1 MNLITALNTGVSG
14 MKVGQI
20 GINTTAHN
28 ISNVNT
34 PGYVRQR
41 VEQTASRPLGQA
53 GLGVNSIGAGQQGT
67 GVTANAIIRIKNSF
81 YDYQYR
87 SEVPSYGNTVTKY
100 NYFNNMETIF
110 NEPSDTSISS
120 ALAGFFN
127 GFNELTKDPNSTGA
141 KNIAIENARYLAN
154 SLNKVQ
160 NSLNNLKGESL
171 REQDELLA
179 SINDEIE
186 QLTEVTKQIA
196 IAQNAGNNPN
206 DLMDRRDLLIDSL
219 GSKIDLTHP
228 DIKDILKDGVLTL
241 DEVRANDLDGA
252 LKGVLEMQ
260 DTIDS
265 YSDRVGTLMTAIADS
280 INGVYKGVFT
290 NGAGADTRNFFNL
303 KVDGGKVVGIE
314 VNADFIDDPSSLVM
328 TSKKALELMGLKDV
342 EVTIDGKATSIVNYY
357 TDIVQDLGHAT
368 QNIIKLEKNQS
379 KLLNSID
386 TARWNVA
393 GVSQDEELVNLVQYQ
408 HAYNASAK
416 VVSTVDSLLD
426 VVINGLIR

>member
-1 MNLITALNTGVSG
+1 MNLIAALNTGVSG

-41 VEQTASRPLGQA
+41 VEQSASRPLGQV
-53 GLGVNSIGAGQQGT
+53 GLGVNTIGVGQHGT

-100 NYFNNMETIF
+100 NYLNNMETIF

-127 GFNELTKDPNSTGA
+127 GFNELTKDPNSTSA

-154 SLNKVQ
+154 SLTKVQ
-160 NSLNNLKGESL
+160 NSLNNLKGESV

-179 SINDEIE
+179 SINDEIK

-206 DLMDRRDLLIDSL
+206 DLLDRMDLLIDSL

-241 DEVRANDLDGA
+241 DEVKANDLDGA

-260 DTIDS
+260 DMLDS
-265 YSDRVGTLMTAIADS
+265 YSDRLGTLMTAIADG
-280 INGVYKGVFT
+280 INGIYT
-290 NGAGADTRNFFNL
+290 SGAGADNRDFFNL
-303 KVDGGKVVGIE
+303 KVDGGKVLGIE
-314 VNADFIDDPSSLVM
+314 VNNDFIDDPSSLKM
-328 TSKKALELMGLKDV
+328 TSDKALALMEFKDSKV
-342 EVTIDGKATSIVNYY
+342 VIGGKDISVVSYY
-357 TDIVQDLGHAT
+357 NDIVQDLGHAT
-368 QNIIKLEKNQS
+368 QNIIKLEQNQS
-379 KLLNSID
+379 KLLNNID
-386 TARWNVA
+386 ANRWNIA
-393 GVSQDEELVNLVQYQ
+393 GVSQDEELVSLIEYQ
-408 HAYNASAK
+408 HAYSASAK